1 MAREL
6 LKLPNNKKG
15 FVMLLIL
22 EALVAAW
29 ALTATLYALSAGR
42 TRTVIYG
49 FIVLFAIFYILGRSL
64 RSFRNL
70 QKQERAQKE
79 QDGQAK

>member
-29 ALTATLYALSAGR
+29 ALAATFYALSAGR

>member
-6 LKLPNNKKG
+6 IKLPNNKNG
-15 FVMLLIL
+15 LLIMIVIEVL
-22 EALVAAW
+22 IAAW
-29 ALTATLYALSAGR
+29 ALAATLYAFSAGR

-64 RSFRNL
+64 RSFRDL
-70 QKQERAQKE
+70 RRREREQKE
-79 QDGQAK
+79 QDGKKQ

>member
-6 LKLPNNKKG
+6 IKLPNNKYG
-15 FVMLLIL
+15 LLIL
-22 EALVAAW
+22 IGIEVAVGVW
-29 ALTATLYALSAGR
+29 ALAATLYAYSVHR

-64 RSFRNL
+64 RSYRNIRRRERE
-70 QKQERAQKE
+70 QKK
-79 QDGQAK
+79 QDGTKR

>member
-29 ALTATLYALSAGR
+29 ALAATLYALSAGR

-70 QKQERAQKE
+70 QKQGRAQKE

>member
-29 ALTATLYALSAGR
+29 ALAATFYALSAGR

-49 FIVLFAIFYILGRSL
+49 LIVLFAIFYILGRSL